1 VMIWMIDQH
10 LNQVFRSIIED
21 LKDKQS
27 PRHEDGTKPDTR
39 VAKKQRERRFK
50 GASDPSYSKA

>member
-1 VMIWMIDQH
+1 VMIRMIDQH

-27 PRHEDGTKPDTR
+27 LRHKNGTKTDTR
-39 VAKKQRERRFK
+39 VSKKQRERRFR
-50 GASDPSYSKA
+50 GVSDPSYSKV